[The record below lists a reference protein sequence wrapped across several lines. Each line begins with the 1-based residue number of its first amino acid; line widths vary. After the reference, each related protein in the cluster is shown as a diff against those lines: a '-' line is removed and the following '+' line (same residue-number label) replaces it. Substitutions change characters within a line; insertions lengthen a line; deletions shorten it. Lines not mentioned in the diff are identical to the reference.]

1 MHLQFKFDEP
11 LLLQAVMLPM
21 QSISAPVV
29 RIHLWGHPAV
39 GPLKRPFPEPNPLAA
54 LLGGGDAAASTEA
67 APARAASGGGPQV
80 AVGSRASGG
89 VTQRKPRVASG

>member
-29 RIHLWGHPAV
+29 RIHLWRHPAV
-39 GPLKRPFPEPNPLAA
+39 GPLKRPFPEPNPFAA
-54 LLGGGDAAASTEA
+54 LLGGGDAAASTD
-67 APARAASGGGPQV
+67 APAARAASGGPQV

-89 VTQRKPRVASG
+89 VTQRKARSAAQ